1 VDDGNNS
8 YSRSGG
14 RGRSRF
20 RQKFSGQ
27 GSTSAPSRTNNER
40 VSNPK
45 PQGDGNR
52 SSIPN
57 CANVG
62 EIMKRSA

>member
-27 GSTSAPSRTNNER
+27 RSTSASSRTNNER

-45 PQGDGNR
+45 PQGYGNR
-52 SSIPN
+52 SSIPT
-57 CANVG
+57 CANMV
-62 EIMKRSA
+62 EIMKGSA